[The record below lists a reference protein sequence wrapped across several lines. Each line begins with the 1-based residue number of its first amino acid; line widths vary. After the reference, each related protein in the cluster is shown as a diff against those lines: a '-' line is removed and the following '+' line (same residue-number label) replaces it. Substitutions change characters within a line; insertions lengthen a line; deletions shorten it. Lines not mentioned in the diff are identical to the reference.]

1 MDLDPQQTI
10 APESKGGV
18 DATTTDHQARRKMD
32 HSLATSLAWRAIAD
46 WTSQILTWASL
57 FIVVR
62 LLTPA
67 DFGLVGMAVVLV
79 PYLKFLTEFGIPRT
93 VVTLR
98 DLTNEQLAQLNS
110 VTTLLSLG
118 CFGLAC
124 LMAKPMEL
132 FFRTPGLALVVII
145 TCLAVIPQGLRA
157 VSEGLLS
164 KEMRFPLLSLY
175 DAIRSIVAAIVT
187 LAMAYFGYGYWSLV
201 WGNVIGTTFRCVL
214 VLRARPFPYARP
226 VLNTIREPLRF
237 GWHVLVSI
245 IALNSYERLDNV
257 TAGRV
262 LGRSALGFYAMAWN
276 LAYVPLEKVTS
287 LVTTVLPTYFAA
299 VQKDM
304 VALRRYART
313 LTEGISLA
321 TFPATVGLGLV
332 ARELVPVALGKRWEG
347 VIAPLEVLSVYVAVR
362 SIIPV
367 LSRVMTAVGN
377 ARFVMWNDLAAL
389 CFLPIA
395 FFVGSHW
402 GVAGIAWGWVVGYP
416 FVAIPLCLKTFKTI
430 GMTFREYFQS
440 LRPALDGTVLMASAV
455 FALKWGL
462 PHSLPLIVR
471 LVLEIATGAIAYV
484 GAILLLHRPRVMAFV
499 RTAQEFRRTR
509 AEKKKKLQ

>member
-1 MDLDPQQTI
+1 
-10 APESKGGV
+10 
-18 DATTTDHQARRKMD
+18 
-32 HSLATSLAWRAIAD
+32 
-46 WTSQILTWASL
+46 
-57 FIVVR
+57 
-62 LLTPA
+62 
-67 DFGLVGMAVVLV
+67 
-79 PYLKFLTEFGIPRT
+79 
-93 VVTLR
+93 
-98 DLTNEQLAQLNS
+98 
-110 VTTLLSLG
+110 
-118 CFGLAC
+118 
-124 LMAKPMEL
+124 
-132 FFRTPGLALVVII
+132 
-145 TCLAVIPQGLRA
+145 
-157 VSEGLLS
+157 
-164 KEMRFPLLSLY
+164 
-175 DAIRSIVAAIVT
+175 
-187 LAMAYFGYGYWSLV
+187 
-201 WGNVIGTTFRCVL
+201 
-214 VLRARPFPYARP
+214 
-226 VLNTIREPLRF
+226 
-237 GWHVLVSI
+237 
-245 IALNSYERLDNV
+245 
-257 TAGRV
+257 
-262 LGRSALGFYAMAWN
+262 
-276 LAYVPLEKVTS
+276 
-287 LVTTVLPTYFAA
+287 
-299 VQKDM
+299 
-304 VALRRYART
+304 
-313 LTEGISLA
+313 
-321 TFPATVGLGLV
+321 
-332 ARELVPVALGKRWEG
+332 

-484 GAILLLHRPRVMAFV
+484 GAILLLHRPRVMEFV